1 MTTIHNF
8 VLKIETRWAAR
19 LINESWDVYN
29 KTFDSLSK
37 SSDKKEKK
45 REKTRYRWQL
55 KRLRAEPHP
64 VSEPCISQGHVIRGL
79 CDIVSRRPSV
89 EFIILLDLVA
99 MCTLII
105 EI

>member
-37 SSDKKEKK
+37 STDKKEKK
-45 REKTRYRWQL
+45 
-55 KRLRAEPHP
+55 KRKNK
-64 VSEPCISQGHVIRGL
+64 ISV
-79 CDIVSRRPSV
+79 
-89 EFIILLDLVA
+89 
-99 MCTLII
+99 TT
-105 EI
+105 